1 MNSKK
6 LLIKLIDYID
16 EYESIQSDT
25 NDLEIDEFLDFAI
38 SKRKTGLIG
47 TAQKNFKIR
56 ELAGNEHKEINQTG
70 NQQESEL
77 VVLLTLMFK
86 YAKQY
91 IKKGL
96 LNSELQTADDF
107 SYLIVLLTFP
117 SLTKMELIQKNVM
130 EKTSGMEVIKRL
142 QRYRMLEQFDDDID
156 KRSKRLKITEKGK
169 IEIFSLLPE
178 MSKISSIVSG
188 NLSESEKLTLSYLL
202 KKLDHFHNE
211 IYLNEKGLSIDELLV
226 HQKNKIEFN

>member
-1 MNSKK
+1 M
-6 LLIKLIDYID
+6 
-16 EYESIQSDT
+16 
-25 NDLEIDEFLDFAI
+25 DEFLSFIVA
-38 SKRKTGLIG
+38 KRNSGLTGNE
-47 TAQKNFKIR
+47 QKNFSIR
-56 ELAGNEHKEINQTG
+56 EIAGSKHKEINKTG

-96 LNSELQTADDF
+96 QKSELQTADDF
-107 SYLIVLLTFP
+107 SYLIVLLTYT

-142 QRYRMLEQFDDDID
+142 QRYGMLEQFDDEID
-156 KRSKRLKITEKGK
+156 KRSKRVKITEKGK
-169 IEIFSLLPE
+169 IEIFRLLPE

-188 NLSESEKLTLSYLL
+188 NLSDSEKLTLSYLL
-202 KKLDHFHNE
+202 KKLDQFHNE
-211 IYLNEKGLSIDELLV
+211 IYLNEKGLSIDELFI
-226 HQKNKIEFN
+226 HSSKK

>member
-6 LLIKLIDYID
+6 LLINLIEYID
-16 EYESIQSDT
+16 EYESTQADSNNLDM
-25 NDLEIDEFLDFAI
+25 DEFLGFLV
-38 SKRKTGLIG
+38 SKRNSGLTG
-47 TAQKNFKIR
+47 TEQKNFKIR
-56 ELAGNEHKEINQTG
+56 ELAGKEHKEINQTG
-70 NQQESEL
+70 NQRESEL

-96 LNSELQTADDF
+96 YNSELQTADDF
-107 SYLIVLLTFP
+107 SYLIVLLTYP

-142 QRYRMLEQFDDDID
+142 QRYGMLEQFDDEMD
-156 KRSKRLKITEKGK
+156 KRSKRVKITEKGK
-169 IEIFSLLPE
+169 VEIFRLLPE

-188 NLSESEKLTLSYLL
+188 NLTDSEKLTLSFLL
-202 KKLDHFHNE
+202 KKLDQFHNE

-226 HQKNKIEFN
+226 HQKTKLN